1 MTVQYRVEKRRPV
14 ISIRSE
20 IPEITTSIVKQSFSS
35 AKFAERNQE
44 DLEGVNTNPIQVQL
58 GICRFAHA

>member
-1 MTVQYRVEKRRPV
+1 M